1 MADRVV
7 EVAEDGRY
15 LARSRGFMVVK
26 SKGEEVGR
34 VPLDDIAVVLVTA
47 RGAVYTNNLLVE
59 LAERGAALV
68 VCTPNYLPVAWLWP
82 LKGHHIQ
89 GERMAA
95 QLEATRP
102 MGKRL
107 WRHIVRAKIE
117 RQAAVLARLDRPWRG
132 VASLIGRVRVGDPDN
147 IEAQAARR
155 YWPLIFGDDFRRD
168 QAGRGA
174 NSMLNYGYTVLRAA
188 AARAV
193 VTSGLHPSLGIHH
206 RNRYDHLRLADDL
219 MEPFRP
225 FVDLTVA
232 TLALEGEAALTTE
245 VKRHLA
251 GTLARGMPSHEGTT
265 PVGLGL
271 HHLARSLAR
280 SYVRRETSL
289 DLPRMDGADLAGWRL
304 V

>member
-7 EVAEDGRY
+7 EVADDGRY
-15 LARSRGFMVVK
+15 LARFRGFMTVK
-26 SKGEEVGR
+26 TAGAEVGR
-34 VPLDDIAVVLVTA
+34 VPLDDIAVVLVTG
-47 RGAVYTNNLLVE
+47 RGTVYTNGLLSE
-59 LAERGAALV
+59 LAQRGAALV
-68 VCTPNYLPVAWLWP
+68 ICTPNYLPVAWLWP
-82 LKGHHIQ
+82 LKGHHVQ

-107 WRHIVRAKIE
+107 WRRVVQAKIE
-117 RQAAVLARLDRPWRG
+117 RQAAVLERLDRPWRG
-132 VASLIGRVRVGDPDN
+132 VASLVGRVRVGDPDN
-147 IEAQAARR
+147 VEAQAARR
-155 YWPLIFGDDFRRD
+155 YWPLVFGDRFRRS
-168 QAGRGA
+168 QAGEGVNA
-174 NSMLNYGYTVLRAA
+174 MLNYGYTVLRAA

-193 VTSGLHPSLGIHH
+193 VSAGLHPSLGIHH

-232 TLALEGEAALTTE
+232 ALALQGEQAVTTE
-245 VKRHLA
+245 VKRDLA
-251 GTLARGMPSHEGTT
+251 GVLVRGLPSQEGTT

-271 HHLARSLAR
+271 LRLARSLAQ
-280 SYVRRETSL
+280 SYLSRESSL
-289 DLPRMDGADLAGWRL
+289 DLPRVDGSDLAPWWL